1 MRERASLAEPSL
13 LYFVCSTVENE
24 DEEEDEEEEEI

>member
-13 LYFVCSTVENE
+13 LYFVCSTIKF
-24 DEEEDEEEEEI
+24 EEEEEEEV